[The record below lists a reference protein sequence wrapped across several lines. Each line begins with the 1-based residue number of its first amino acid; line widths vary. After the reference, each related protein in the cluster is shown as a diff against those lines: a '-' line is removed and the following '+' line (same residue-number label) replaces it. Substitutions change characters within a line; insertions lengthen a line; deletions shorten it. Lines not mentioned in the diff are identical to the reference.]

1 MLCTDDVDVE
11 ATGNLV
17 TELHRQADKE
27 QVNNRRD
34 EIARDMWDQYQDK
47 LKRRELIS
55 AQSS

>member
-1 MLCTDDVDVE
+1 MTEHTDEINDMLCTDDVDVE

-34 EIARDMWDQYQDK
+34 EIARDM
-47 LKRRELIS
+47 
-55 AQSS
+55 